1 MKINDHIQDIINL
14 ETRLKVLKNK
24 VELINSEPMID
35 IILKALVKVSGKK
48 TTLDT
53 VKLTKR
59 YLRRFYNIDIESK
72 VIRSRLL
79 TIMDNLK

>member
-48 TTLDT
+48 TNLDT